1 MDAKVLSG
9 PSVLDF
15 ENHNLIMNIK
25 CPIDEALR
33 TTPYAVVL
41 FKPSN
46 QT

>member
-15 ENHNLIMNIK
+15 ENHNLIMNQK
-25 CPIDEALR
+25 CSLDEPLKS
-33 TTPYAVVL
+33 TPYAVVL